1 MATSTAR
8 SRSVMVS
15 SSPERR
21 EREPGLLPIPELG
34 ADFGIENL
42 FYFLRE

>member
-1 MATSTAR
+1 
-8 SRSVMVS
+8 MVS

-21 EREPGLLPIPELG
+21 EREPGRLPIPELG
-34 ADFGIENL
+34 ADLGIENL